1 MTEFESKFEKAEQ
14 YFLEKKYLHALQIFQ
29 SLLEIP
35 RLKRKALIKL
45 IEIYD
50 IQNQLDSAIK
60 VFEEYLEQSNDDEN
74 MRAYYAQFLIRHK
87 KYSEAHDILSSIS
100 TQNRPEKNFLI
111 GMVNYFL
118 EDYEISVINFNE
130 FISQNSKSDL
140 IAEAYLYIGKCKIK
154 QGDLDAALVYLEK
167 SESIDNQN
175 HEIYFSLAL
184 VYYLKEMYFHSLEE
198 LKKSISLDPS
208 DVESLELS
216 AKILF
221 KLGEYEKSR
230 RDFALLLNRT
240 EPSAEIFALLGF
252 VCKNMKDFESANF
265 YFESALKLN
274 PSDKSV
280 LLAVFECKSSMN

>member
-14 YFLEKKYLHALQIFQ
+14 FFSEKKYLHALQIFQ

-35 RLKRKALIKL
+35 QFQRKALIKL

-60 VFEEYLEQSNDDEN
+60 VFEEYFQHSIEDEN
-74 MRAYYAQFLIRHK
+74 MRAYYAQFLIRHN

-100 TQNRPEKNFLI
+100 SQNRPEKNFLI

-118 EDYEISVINFNE
+118 ADYEISVINFNE
-130 FISQNSKSDL
+130 FINQNSKSDL

-154 QGDLDAALVYLEK
+154 QNELDAALVYLEK
-167 SESIDNQN
+167 SESLNNQN
-175 HEIYFSLAL
+175 REVYFSFAL
-184 VYYLKEMYFHSLEE
+184 VYFLKEMYFHSLEKI
-198 LKKSISLDPS
+198 KKSISIDPS
-208 DVESLELS
+208 DFESLELS
-216 AKILF
+216 AKILY

-230 RDFALLLNRT
+230 RELELLLNRT
-240 EPSAEIFALLGF
+240 EPNAEIFALLGYT
-252 VCKNMKDFESANF
+252 CKNLKDFESANL

-274 PSDKSV
+274 PSDKSI
-280 LLAVFECKSSMN
+280 LLAMSECKSLIN